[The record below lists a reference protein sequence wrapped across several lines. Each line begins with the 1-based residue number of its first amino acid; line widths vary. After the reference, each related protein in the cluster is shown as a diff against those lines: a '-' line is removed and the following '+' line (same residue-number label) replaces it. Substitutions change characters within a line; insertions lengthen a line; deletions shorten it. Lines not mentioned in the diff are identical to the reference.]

1 MAFNINQYI
10 YEQRRIGKD
19 DKQIATSLGMSLKH
33 FQNYIS
39 GEKKE
44 AVKEKQPSIAEKR
57 AKKVEE
63 KKQEQFKGWRDE
75 GVSNAQIAEKA
86 DVAEATVANATT
98 FGLLSNVTK
107 VPTKTVESE

>member
-44 AVKEKQPSIAEKR
+44 AAEEKQPSVAEKR

-63 KKQEQFKGWRDE
+63 KKQEHEKQKEQFKGWRDE
-75 GVSNAQIAEKA
+75 GLSNAQIAEKA
-86 DVAEATVANATT
+86 DVTEATVV
-98 FGLLSNVTK
+98 NVIET
-107 VPTKTVESE
+107 PTKMDEVE